1 MVQQPLRR
9 GAVLKLLL
17 DTHALLW
24 WVADDRR
31 LSHDARQ
38 AIATA
43 DFVWVSAASGWEVA
57 VKQAMGRLRMREPLR
72 VTVASDEF
80 TELPFSLKHAEDLQ
94 RLPRHHVDPI
104 DRILVAQARV
114 EGATIVTHDR
124 QFEKYGVPVI
134 WT

>member
-1 MVQQPLRR
+1 M
-9 GAVLKLLL
+9 KLIL

-31 LSHDARQ
+31 LRSEARQ

-43 DFVWVSAASGWEVA
+43 DFVWVSAATGWEVA
-57 VKQAMGRLRMREPLR
+57 VKQAVGRLRTRESLR

-80 TELPFSLKHAEDLQ
+80 TELPFTLKHAEDLQ
-94 RLPRHHVDPI
+94 RLPRHHGDPI

-124 QFEKYGVPVI
+124 AFEKYGVPVI